1 MTSGARSEPA
11 RASSRSF
18 RRPERPAQHYTPRS
32 IAPCPTHHPRPPPTA
47 IDHTTP
53 TAAPPLPNT
62 HPSTPPPPGATRQ
75 LPLARARRAARRDGR
90 RCLRRGGALQAV
102 RSRTIDRSIDRSL
115 ARARSRSL
123 ARSLLFSLSLSR
135 LPNRMIHLSTGP
147 AAPESFFAS
156 QWCLSHSQSLW
167 CLSHSQ
173 SLSRRSLIHYGET
186 CDFMRVLVP
195 TQRLLCAQ
203 VSCRQGRR
211 RCPLTSSDSK
221 S

>member
-1 MTSGARSEPA
+1 MARLKHHLLAQRARLTSSESDRDLPWAGRLDPA
-11 RASSRSF
+11 SLSR
-18 RRPERPAQHYTPRS
+18 
-32 IAPCPTHHPRPPPTA
+32 
-47 IDHTTP
+47 
-53 TAAPPLPNT
+53 
-62 HPSTPPPPGATRQ
+62 
-75 LPLARARRAARRDGR
+75 PLA
-90 RCLRRGGALQAV
+90 LSL
-102 RSRTIDRSIDRSL
+102 SRPRSL

-186 CDFMRVLVP
+186 CDLMRVLVP